1 MTGPRLALP
10 DLAVFCETVL
20 AAAGADEETASAASR
35 ARMHATTP
43 GVDSHGVRLLGHYV
57 KALRG
62 GRVNGAPALTFRQ
75 TRAATGMLDADHAH
89 GARATYAAVGHAA
102 DLAAESGVGAVGIR
116 NTSHFGPAGAY
127 SLAAAGRGLIGLV
140 FGNSDS
146 FVRLHGG
153 AERFHGTN
161 PISLAVPSGEE
172 RPWLLDM
179 ATSAIPLNRIEL
191 YASLG
196 RRLPDGVASDRDG
209 RDTTDPAAVE
219 MLAPLGGEFGFKGA
233 GLAGMAGIF
242 SAVLTGMRLDHE
254 ISPMGGPDF
263 ATPRGMGAFVVV
275 LDPDAFAGAD
285 AVRDG
290 MIRYLS
296 ALRGGATAP
305 GATVMAPGDREW
317 SEAQRRRREGVT
329 IDPAT
334 AAAFEELAARYG
346 LDPPRAI

>member
-1 MTGPRLALP
+1 MTAPRFALP
-10 DLAVFCETVL
+10 DLAAFCETAL
-20 AAAGADEETASAASR
+20 AAAGADEETAAAATR
-35 ARMHATTP
+35 AMMHATTH

-62 GRVNGAPALTFRQ
+62 GRVNGTPVLTFRR

-102 DLAAESGVGAVGIR
+102 DLAAESGVGAAGIR

-127 SLAAAGRGLIGLV
+127 SLAAAERGLIGLV

-153 AERFHGTN
+153 AARFHGTN

-196 RRLPDGVASDRDG
+196 RRLPDGVASDREG
-209 RDTTDPAAVE
+209 RDTTDPGAVE

-254 ISPMGGPDF
+254 IPPMGGPDF
-263 ATPRGMGAFVVV
+263 ETPRGMGAFVMV
-275 LDPDAFAGAD
+275 LDPEAFAGAD

-305 GATVMAPGDREW
+305 GAMVMAPGDREW
-317 SEAQRRRREGVT
+317 TEAERRRRQGVT

-334 AAAFEELAARYG
+334 AAAFDELSARYD